1 MHPRNRRRAVALVA
15 AVGLVAVAL
24 VPVTLAGTADDPEIE
39 DGCDGAGGPAGEID
53 TTDIRDVWFE
63 IDPRGE
69 DMAPRLENVVVAFC
83 NDPDSQ
89 EFRRAA
95 QAGWN
100 GWRISWTDEEGTQ
113 WEVRAWVE
121 HPQQLPTHRRL
132 EAPYFQE
139 ICRKPPGQGWSSVG
153 SQTAEYQTSE
163 TNPGPE
169 IRADE
174 DALAL
179 GIQGS
184 AGGPQE
190 MTEIHALG
198 GTFEVTTNLVRN
210 CSTGWADTA
219 DRAPD
224 DAEDDPTIV
233 LVESTVDRG
242 QRLLM
247 RVAEPDSS
255 ALLGGEA
262 NWTIEVASGID
273 DPRTVTLTAR
283 SSGPV
288 DLTIEDPEIDL
299 AGPGN
304 ATRNLSAT
312 LAADAPV
319 DAVVPIAVEGRV
331 SHEGE
336 HLETTRVH
344 LNLTTL
350 GFAPE
355 LRAGETVATAAPG
368 NGTTFDLELLNVGN
382 RAGNYTLSVAGETAA
397 WASIDPNVTADAGGS
412 AEVPVTVSV
421 PDDARPG
428 AYDLTIH
435 AEALLTGETDQL
447 EVRTSVHEFI
457 SAPAGATMAS
467 VPGAGPA
474 AVALALLGAALLVG
488 RRR

>member
-1 MHPRNRRRAVALVA
+1 MVA
-15 AVGLVAVAL
+15 AVGIVAVAL
-24 VPVTLAGTADDPEIE
+24 VPMALAGSADDPEIE
-39 DGCDGAGGPAGEID
+39 DGCESAGGPAGEID

-69 DMAPRLENVVVAFC
+69 DMAPRIENVVVAFC

-95 QAGWN
+95 LAGWN
-100 GWRISWTDEEGTQ
+100 GWRVAWTDEEGTQ
-113 WEVRAWVE
+113 WEVRAWIE
-121 HPQQLPTHRRL
+121 HANNMPTHRSL
-132 EAPYFQE
+132 EAPYFQQ
-139 ICRKPPGQGWSSVG
+139 ICRKPPGQSWSSAG

-179 GIQGS
+179 GLQGG

-198 GTFEVTTNLVRN
+198 GMFEVTTNLVRN

-224 DAEDDPTIV
+224 DGFADPIV

-242 QRLLM
+242 QELLM

-273 DPRTVTLTAR
+273 DPRTVTLAAR

-288 DLTIEDPEIDL
+288 DLTIDDPEIEL
-299 AGPGN
+299 AGRSN
-304 ATRNLSAT
+304 ATRNLTAT
-312 LAADAPV
+312 VAADAPV
-319 DAVVPIAVEGRV
+319 DAVVPIEVEGRIG
-331 SHEGE
+331 HQGE

-344 LNLTTL
+344 LNLTTV
-350 GFAPE
+350 GFVPQ
-355 LRAGETVATAAPG
+355 LRAGETIATAAPG
-368 NGTTFDLELLNVGN
+368 NGTTFDLELLNDGN
-382 RAGNYTLSVAGETAA
+382 RAGNYTLSVAGEAAA
-397 WASIDPNVTADAGGS
+397 WASLDPNVTAEVGGA

-428 AYDLTIH
+428 AYDVTIR
-435 AEALLTGETDQL
+435 AEALLTGETDRI
-447 EVRTSVHEFI
+447 EVRTSVHEFV